1 MVVFDFAPMYGQA
14 MNEIAKWIEQG
25 KLIHREDVYNGIENF
40 RDTFLRLFSGDK
52 KGKLVLKI

>member
-1 MVVFDFAPMYGQA
+1 MRD
-14 MNEIAKWIEQG
+14 IAKWIEQG

-52 KGKLVLKI
+52 KGKLILKI